1 MHIRCSLAD
10 AYNKYIIYIRTI
22 LMSSLDKQKKNT
34 HENKEKNRES
44 ARNAVDRSEEEM
56 RFIKRYI

>member
-1 MHIRCSLAD
+1 
-10 AYNKYIIYIRTI
+10 
-22 LMSSLDKQKKNT
+22 MSSLDKQKKNT